1 MKKTKVVIL
10 TKKKIPTISPLLI
23 RDVIVETKPMGKYP
37 VSYTHLLFVQRILT
51 ALKFERQC

>member
-23 RDVIVETKPMGKYP
+23 RDVIVETKPMGKYLG
-37 VSYTHLLFVQRILT
+37 VLIDKKMSFFH
-51 ALKFERQC
+51 